1 MDFPK
6 RNEIWLVSLEPVM
19 GREIGK
25 TRPALVSIT
34 NSQMKAAGKA
44 ILIHLGIVQ

>member
-1 MDFPK
+1 MYKHP
-6 RNEIWLVSLEPVM
+6 IMLVSLEPVK

-25 TRPALVSIT
+25 TRSALVSIT
-34 NSQMKAAGKA
+34 NSQMKAVGKA